1 MQKVYRPK
9 KKLGTLSCSVKNRT
23 ECPKLLKQN
32 IISNMIKTGQKCN
45 NCLPSSKLTCII
57 NCALGTKGR
66 WFHVCSCVCHD
77 LWSNIF
83 NSSSTFFST
92 NSPVSMSGKS
102 LIASFFF
109 FVLLDFI
116 ICFVFL
122 FSPSFIFSYILSVAS
137 ASKTSS
143 SKLRLKETSS
153 STSVTVFPCM
163 RTGWSWSLRVSC
175 SEILKKLKKNV
186 KNS

>member
-1 MQKVYRPK
+1 MLLERKVGDSMFFPVFAMTS
-9 KKLGTLSCSVKNRT
+9 GV
-23 ECPKLLKQN
+23 
-32 IISNMIKTGQKCN
+32 IF
-45 NCLPSSKLTCII
+45 SS
-57 NCALGTKGR
+57 
-66 WFHVCSCVCHD
+66 F
-77 LWSNIF
+77 F
-83 NSSSTFFST
+83 NSSSTSFST

-116 ICFVFL
+116 ICLVFL

-137 ASKTSS
+137 ASKSSS

-153 STSVTVFPCM
+153 STSVTVFPYM